1 MGARG
6 RDAHSTEEAGQCR
19 QREGGGC
26 RVALSKEISA
36 FAQEKEEQMQTKIDR
51 VRELLKE
58 DRNRKFVSL
67 YHLIN
72 EQLLLE
78 CYWELDPDKAT
89 GIDGV
94 DEELY
99 GENVSGNIM
108 ELVDRLRDKSFQP
121 KPIRR
126 VYIPKDNGDK
136 RPMGILSLEDKMV

>member
-1 MGARG
+1 MLFR
-6 RDAHSTEEAGQCR
+6 S
-19 QREGGGC
+19 
-26 RVALSKEISA
+26 
-36 FAQEKEEQMQTKIDR
+36 
-51 VRELLKE
+51 
-58 DRNRKFVSL
+58 
-67 YHLIN
+67 
-72 EQLLLE
+72 
-78 CYWELDPDKAT
+78 
-89 GIDGV
+89 V